1 MGYDVQQD
9 LGEHDVT
16 VLSHDIIEPEPGKLK
31 VAFVVQFENGERG
44 NKDFY
49 PLSSEKSLQMTRKVL
64 RAMGFDMDNKD
75 LGELQKN
82 KELLKGA
89 KVRVVVEEN
98 EYNGKVTNRISYI
111 NAIPKAA
118 TGSALAELQKK
129 LRMVKKSNATQEE
142 L

>member
-31 VAFVVQFENGERG
+31 VSFVVQFKDGERG

-64 RAMGFDMDNKD
+64 RAMGFDMDQRD

-89 KVRVVVEEN
+89 VIRAVVEEN
-98 EYNGKVTNRISYI
+98 EYNGKITNRISYL
-111 NAIPKAA
+111 NSIPKPASS
-118 TGSALAELQKK
+118 TALADLQRK
-129 LRMVKKSNATQEE
+129 LKMVKKDNRSEE

>member
-1 MGYDVQQD
+1 MSYDVNQE
-9 LGEHDVT
+9 LGDHDVT

-31 VAFVVQFENGERG
+31 LAFVVQFADGERG

-64 RAMGFDMDNKD
+64 RAMGFDMDNRD

-82 KELLKGA
+82 KELLKGS
-89 KVRVVVEEN
+89 KVRAVVEEN
-98 EYNGKVTNRISYI
+98 EYNGKVTNRIAYLNS
-111 NAIPKAA
+111 IPKAA
-118 TGSALAELQKK
+118 TGSMLADLQKK
-129 LRMVKKSNATQEE
+129 LRDVKKSNRQED